1 MSIAQSALH
10 NEEKEKKQAQR
21 TIPWIHNFGPNLL
34 SWILLC
40 VWVKVEHKKLASQKE
55 EVRQE
60 ESLYR
65 TYNIC
70 RENQERMVG

>member
-1 MSIAQSALH
+1 MYSFPPYQDMKFRGRLILAQYSACGSLLSGV
-10 NEEKEKKQAQR
+10 
-21 TIPWIHNFGPNLL
+21 PWIHNFRPNLL

-40 VWVKVEHKKLASQKE
+40 RWVKAKHKKLASQKE

-65 TYNIC
+65 T
-70 RENQERMVG
+70 